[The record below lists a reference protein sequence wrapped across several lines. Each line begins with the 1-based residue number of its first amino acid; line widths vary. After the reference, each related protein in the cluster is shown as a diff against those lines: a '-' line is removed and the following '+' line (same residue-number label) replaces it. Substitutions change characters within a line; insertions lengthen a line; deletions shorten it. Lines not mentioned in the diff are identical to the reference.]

1 MRNDPTLKNQLAK
14 LSQSLLR
21 ESVFMYIIATGDG
34 CCISCPIKTNLMCLQ
49 HKKYFCSKC
58 ILFKWNEK
66 NVRARFKLRLQVLR
80 VLTLDNIILRANL
93 T

>member
-1 MRNDPTLKNQLAK
+1 
-14 LSQSLLR
+14 
-21 ESVFMYIIATGDG
+21 MYMIAAGDG

-66 NVRARFKLRLQVLR
+66 NVRARFKLRLQVFKGTYPRQYHITCEFDVKRL
-80 VLTLDNIILRANL
+80 LNMLFGNNK
-93 T
+93 